1 MLYALVSNGAEYD
14 LIEVENNIKYKAME
28 EVSKDGHDYVYNC
41 YTYEEVI
48 TALYAPTNLQRVS
61 IPQQRYRKYLQS
73 IERRIIEIFK
83 DKMILCYETDTRLNV
98 EMPLKELWMRVSKV
112 YPGEISEDGGL
123 LIRKIL

>member
-1 MLYALVSNGAEYD
+1 MLYVLVSSGDKYE
-14 LIEVENNIKYKAME
+14 LIEVETNVKYKAIE
-28 EVSKDGHDYVYNC
+28 EVSKLGYDYVYSC
-41 YTYEEVI
+41 YKYEEVI

-83 DKMILCYETDTRLNV
+83 DKMILCYETDTMLTV
-98 EMPLKELWMRVSKV
+98 EMPLKQLWLRVSKL